1 LFVDLQDCSKNINR
15 RSEIS
20 FGALDM
26 TPNNNYCDVINILY
40 GIVDFQCFVFVVWLW
55 DRQSTCM

>member
-40 GIVDFQCFVFVVWLW
+40 GIVDFQCFVFVVWL
-55 DRQSTCM
+55 